1 MTFRFPLTLCAARR
15 VPRPRGFTLIELLV
29 VIAII
34 AILAGLLLPALAEAK
49 RKAHQTGCLSNL
61 KQVGLA
67 FHLWS
72 DDNQGWCP
80 PGQGS
85 TYGLWV
91 GQRPGYLDNQASK
104 YDLAYY
110 LSTYLSYPAPDA
122 TLRSAKVFFCPG
134 FERYAKGVTNIA
146 DRTVY
151 CRTMPSINQLS
162 FDPFGYPPASGE
174 APERP
179 HKVAEIAA
187 ERPLAEVWLL
197 VDADQ
202 VAIDNP
208 ANTWRGQL
216 PLKPVHGSVR
226 NFLYFDNHVA
236 TRKVGRAGTF

>member
-1 MTFRFPLTLCAARR
+1 MQSQSPSSGNERR
-15 VPRPRGFTLIELLV
+15 QQWRAFTLIELLV

-67 FHLWS
+67 FQMWS
-72 DDNQGWCP
+72 DDNNGWCP
-80 PGQGS
+80 PGERA
-85 TYGLWV
+85 TFGLWV
-91 GQRPGYLDNQASK
+91 GQRPGYQENQASK

-110 LSTYLSYPAPDA
+110 FAPYLGYPVPDS

-151 CRTMPSINQLS
+151 CRTIPSANNLS
-162 FDPFGYPPASGE
+162 FDPFGYPPADGNPA
-174 APERP
+174 APPR
-179 HKVAEIAA
+179 KVVELGS
-187 ERPLAEVWLL
+187 ERPLSEVWLL
-197 VDADQ
+197 ADADQ
-202 VAIDNP
+202 IAINNP
-208 ANTWRGQL
+208 ANTWRSQL
-216 PLKPVHGSVR
+216 PERPVHGKVR

-236 TRKVGRAGTF
+236 TRKVGKAGSY